1 MSRLLSLKLLL
12 IRHGKCSACKDRPR
26 VKHCGVCFNTR
37 LEPEVLEAITALD
50 LAEKFK
56 EHQKRIFE
64 TLSEDNYFDPPEGSY
79 FHHVIQKKEK
89 LERLYSEFVES
100 GALREREKELF
111 SMLIKESSRSETEKP
126 HPFAKN
132 AKG

>member
-1 MSRLLSLKLLL
+1 MNLTLGLKLLL
-12 IRHGKCSACKDRPR
+12 IRHGKCSACKERPR

-100 GALREREKELF
+100 GGGREREKEVF
-111 SMLIKESSRSETEKP
+111 RMLMRGFVDERVVKP
-126 HPFAKN
+126 PSPPRPRA
-132 AKG
+132 

>member
-1 MSRLLSLKLLL
+1 MNKLLGLKLLL
-12 IRHGKCSACKDRPR
+12 MRHGKCAACKDRPR

-37 LEPEVLEAITALD
+37 LEPEVLEAITTLD

-79 FHHVIQKKEK
+79 FYHVIQKKEK

-100 GALREREKELF
+100 GASRDLEKEVFRRL
-111 SMLIKESSRSETEKP
+111 LGELLGVDGCESVQAQKSP
-126 HPFAKN
+126 A
-132 AKG
+132 

>member
-1 MSRLLSLKLLL
+1 MNLTLGLKLLL
-12 IRHGKCSACKDRPR
+12 IRHGKCSACKGRPR

-50 LAEKFK
+50 LAEKFR

-89 LERLYSEFVES
+89 LERLYLEFVES
-100 GALREREKELF
+100 GAGREREKEVFRRLMEQTA
-111 SMLIKESSRSETEKP
+111 SQLSLGYQ
-126 HPFAKN
+126 H
-132 AKG
+132 

>member
-1 MSRLLSLKLLL
+1 MNLSLGLKLLL

-26 VKHCGVCFNTR
+26 VKHCGMCFNTR

-79 FHHVIQKKEK
+79 FHHVIQKKER
-89 LERLYSEFVES
+89 LDRLYLEFVES
-100 GALREREKELF
+100 GGGRRRE
-111 SMLIKESSRSETEKP
+111 SEI
-126 HPFAKN
+126 FAKLMLELLD
-132 AKG
+132 

>member
-1 MSRLLSLKLLL
+1 MNLTLRLKLLL
-12 IRHGKCSACKDRPR
+12 IRHGKCSACKERPR

-79 FHHVIQKKEK
+79 FHHVIQTKER

-100 GALREREKELF
+100 GAGTEREHEIFRRLMA
-111 SMLIKESSRSETEKP
+111 SGSRD
-126 HPFAKN
+126 FRA
-132 AKG
+132 

>member
-1 MSRLLSLKLLL
+1 MNKLLGLKLLL
-12 IRHGKCSACKDRPR
+12 MRHGKCSACKERPR

-64 TLSEDNYFDPPEGSY
+64 TLSEDDYFDPPEGSY
-79 FHHVIQKKEK
+79 FHHVIQRKEN
-89 LERLYSEFVES
+89 LERLYFEFVES
-100 GALREREKELF
+100 GAGREREKEVF
-111 SMLIKESSRSETEKP
+111 RMLMAGGS
-126 HPFAKN
+126 
-132 AKG
+132 